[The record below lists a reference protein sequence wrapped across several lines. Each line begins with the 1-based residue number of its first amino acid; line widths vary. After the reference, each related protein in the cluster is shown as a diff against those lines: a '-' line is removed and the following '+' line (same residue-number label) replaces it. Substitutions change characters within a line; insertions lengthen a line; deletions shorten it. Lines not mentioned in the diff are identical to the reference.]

1 MDYRLK
7 FKNFNTYFSIRD
19 HLVNLYGPTLVHE
32 RGKGGDLLK
41 QIQTP
46 DTGIELV
53 DLLDKRKQEEDKI
66 SNSENTFV
74 RKLTSSFRKRSKYVI
89 LHKYLTYS

>member
-1 MDYRLK
+1 M
-7 FKNFNTYFSIRD
+7 
-19 HLVNLYGPTLVHE
+19 VNLYGPTLVHE

-46 DTGIELV
+46 DTGIELI
-53 DLLDKRKQEEDKI
+53 DLLDKRKQEEDKT
-66 SNSENTFV
+66 SKSENTFI

-89 LHKYLTYS
+89 NALHVCNNIIF